1 MQKENPRW
9 QRQGFWVRQACS
21 WALRSAKTE
30 LGQAGVEFLYLE
42 WDDNH
47 EDLFVFIGKDV
58 LNESPAGANER
69 DGDEQQCPF
78 QTGKENI

>member
-1 MQKENPRW
+1 M
-9 QRQGFWVRQACS
+9 
-21 WALRSAKTE
+21 
-30 LGQAGVEFLYLE
+30 EFLYLE

-78 QTGKENI
+78 QTGKEHI